1 MNFIRSI
8 VNEDDLVL
16 DEEIEKL
23 LEELKI
29 LDEPRY
35 TASEWAAIENG
46 QDPEDSYQ
54 IDEAAFE
61 RIAAR
66 VEVRDMA
73 LYRLIVGANNIMKCK
88 NFIEFAK
95 NEKTIPSSFVD
106 GYLPVIEMIDDI
118 VTAGP
123 GYVQMLKVLHKRSKK
138 G

>member
-8 VNEDDLVL
+8 VNEEDLIL
-16 DEEIEKL
+16 DEEVERL
-23 LEELKI
+23 LEEIKKF
-29 LDEPRY
+29 DEPRY
-35 TASEWAAIENG
+35 TAAEWAAIEGGHSVDDLSMIN
-46 QDPEDSYQ
+46 
-54 IDEAAFE
+54 EAAFD

-95 NEKTIPSSFVD
+95 NEKTIPSSFVE
-106 GYLPVIEMIDDI
+106 GYLPVLEMIDDI

-123 GYVQMLKVLHKRSKK
+123 GYVQMLRVLHNRAKR

>member
-8 VNEDDLVL
+8 VNEEDLVL
-16 DEEIEKL
+16 DEEVEKL
-23 LEELKI
+23 LEELKM
-29 LDEPRY
+29 LDTPRY
-35 TASEWAAIENG
+35 TASEWAAMEGG
-46 QDPEDSYQ
+46 QSIDDAHHL
-54 IDEAAFE
+54 DEAAFD

-73 LYRLIVGANNIMKCK
+73 LYRLVVGAENIMKCK
-88 NFIEFAK
+88 NFLEFAK
-95 NEKTIPSSFVD
+95 QEKTIPSSFVS
-106 GYLPVIEMIDDI
+106 GYLPLLKMIDDI

>member
-8 VNEDDLVL
+8 VNEEDLIL
-16 DEEIEKL
+16 DEEVEHL
-23 LEELKI
+23 LEELKM

-35 TASEWAAIENG
+35 TASEWAAMEGG
-46 QDPEDSYQ
+46 QDIEDAHH

-73 LYRLIVGANNIMKCK
+73 MYRLVVGAQNIMKCK
-88 NFIEFAK
+88 NFLEFAK
-95 NEKTIPSSFVD
+95 KGKTIPGSFVE
-106 GYLPVIEMIDDI
+106 GYLPLLEMVDDI

>member
-8 VNEDDLVL
+8 VNEEDLVL
-16 DEEIEKL
+16 DEEVEQL
-23 LEELKI
+23 LEELKM

-35 TASEWAAIENG
+35 TASEWAAMEGG
-46 QDPEDSYQ
+46 QDIEDVYH

-73 LYRLIVGANNIMKCK
+73 LYRLIVGGQNIMKCK
-88 NFIEFAK
+88 NFLEFAK
-95 NEKTIPSSFVD
+95 QGKTIPGSFVE
-106 GYLPVIEMIDDI
+106 GYLPLLEMVDDI

>member
-8 VNEDDLVL
+8 VNEEDLVL
-16 DEEIEKL
+16 DEEIERL
-23 LEELKI
+23 FEELKM
-29 LDEPRY
+29 LEEPRY
-35 TASEWAAIENG
+35 TASEWAAMEGG
-46 QDPEDSYQ
+46 QDIEDVYH

-73 LYRLIVGANNIMKCK
+73 LYRLVVGGENIMKCK
-88 NFIEFAK
+88 NFLEFAK
-95 NEKTIPSSFVD
+95 QQKTIPGSFVE
-106 GYLPVIEMIDDI
+106 GYLPLLEMIDDI

-123 GYVQMLKVLHKRSKK
+123 GYVQMLKVLHKRAKR